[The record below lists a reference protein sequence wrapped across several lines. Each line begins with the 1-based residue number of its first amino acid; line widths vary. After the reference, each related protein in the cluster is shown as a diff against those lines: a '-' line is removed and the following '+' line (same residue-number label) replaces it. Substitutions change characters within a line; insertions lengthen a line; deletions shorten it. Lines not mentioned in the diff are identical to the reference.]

1 MNDTYEYKSGITGFV
16 CPKNTNPRHIET
28 ATILL
33 MNFSDYRMSSANRF
47 EEIEKMCN
55 WGKILIGKEEC
66 KKIINLIINNL
77 SNVIKDENDIKYYQ
91 KNLRRYKKYYL

>member
-1 MNDTYEYKSGITGFV
+1 MSDTYEYKSSITGFV

-33 MNFSDYRMSSANRF
+33 INFSDYRMSSADRF
-47 EEIEKMCN
+47 AEIEKMCN
-55 WGKILIGKEEC
+55 WGKILIGEEEC